1 MSNRLIYN
9 FNSNICKGTEQI
21 NDITSYSPLN
31 MVIKLQYKIQHDMAV
46 PEKLTINSIGLM
58 KLNIQI
64 FLYLKLLRSH

>member
-1 MSNRLIYN
+1 MSNRQIYN

-46 PEKLTINSIGLM
+46 PEKLNINSIGLM

>member
-9 FNSNICKGTEQI
+9 FNSNICKGTEQKY
-21 NDITSYSPLN
+21 DITSYSPLN

-46 PEKLTINSIGLM
+46 PEKLNINSIGLM

>member
-46 PEKLTINSIGLM
+46 PEKLNINSIGLM

>member
-46 PEKLTINSIGLM
+46 PEKHNINSIGLM